1 MLVLISGPSG
11 AGKSTLVKALLQAE
25 PDLEFSVSTTT
36 RPPRRGEQDGIQ
48 YSFVSDEEFD
58 RLAAAEA
65 FVEWAHVHQHRYG
78 TRRDQLE
85 QMLQTGRTP
94 VLDLD
99 VQGGVSVIEQF
110 GDRLVSIFVFPPS
123 WPVLE
128 QRLRQRATEDE
139 AAFRTRLENARW
151 EISFAPRYEYYVVND
166 DLQAA
171 LGRLRAILV
180 AESCRR
186 IRWAAPPLE
195 SGK

>member
-36 RPPRRGEQDGIQ
+36 RPPRRGERDGIQ

-58 RLAAAEA
+58 RLVAEGA

-85 QMLQTGRTP
+85 QMLQAGRTP
-94 VLDLD
+94 LLDLD
-99 VQGGVSVIEQF
+99 VQGGVNVIDHF
-110 GDRLVSIFVFPPS
+110 GVRVVSIFVFPPS
-123 WPVLE
+123 WQVLE
-128 QRLRQRATEDE
+128 QRLRARATEDE

-186 IRWAAPPLE
+186 LRCGAPPLE
-195 SGK
+195 VRE